1 MKGENRMYKM
11 SELFME
17 GADEVFNPKPKSREV
32 RNYYHEEFVK
42 LMKTVKPIVLI
53 KKGEK

>member
-1 MKGENRMYKM
+1 MYKI
-11 SELFME
+11 SELFVK
-17 GADEVFNPKPKSREV
+17 GADEVFNPKPKSREE
-32 RNYYHEEFVK
+32 RNYYHKKFVE